1 MGDLTDRIIELM
13 DLFDE
18 GEVTTAD
25 KIDRPQS
32 SLDREAYKDFM
43 DRNPMMDGGMLVKPS
58 ADGRRPGYAVS
69 KTDNNKYRVTN
80 ERGGKTYSEW
90 ARENDIPLRFSNKRD
105 AQKADKQF
113 KKSVPTKGSMTI
125 ERWSN
130 ELTSLVKKYN
140 NIVEKDFQKGDL
152 SKTPRWSN
160 FLSKQKIKY
169 ANVGVYKSEGKNF
182 GVTDLSS
189 QKLKLADQ
197 YVENANKGLKYV
209 DWMDIQKKL
218 TTDTSQ
224 MNRRDFGNAIDKL
237 DTREIKGSK
246 AFDYLYNNNI
256 PIENPKK
263 KMQGGSLLRKMIADL
278 TGLSSD
284 SRVLVSGIQNNKNWI
299 KNEDK
304 ILFSNRAN
312 LWKETEGNTLS
323 EILDTADYRMKGN
336 ISWSSDITFAKRAN
350 RNVFEYALRN
360 FNYHQR
366 NKTNEGTIQFY
377 DKKTNKPIVWD
388 KLKKNKNGF
397 RTLKASDVY
406 FIDTNDPNRVK
417 WDMTS
422 IDADNKKWK
431 NKTGS
436 SGLFDEVFQ
445 AKDIYDNLL
454 LEDVID
460 PRTNTKT
467 NFGKLMKEVYKI
479 GFGTFGN
486 PYSIE
491 HELGVANSP
500 FKNLKIA
507 SQKINSALSALNR
520 DTTLNKFTKDGILK
534 ILKEGTFNPNQKN
547 VIDTIIKGTAPI
559 REDVLVQGTK
569 FDQSELDM
577 AKQKFLTNLDK
588 NKFRRVSK
596 VLVDAA
602 IDGGFGEAVQQICM
616 RKKAKK
622 GGRMFLS
629 NGSGC
634 PAADQDPKGFLRSVS
649 ESPVLKKF
657 FTSST
662 GQKAAAAAA
671 RVTGNVLNPTTL
683 IGGEVAFVLAD
694 GFNNF
699 SKGMD
704 LAESFDRA
712 FIFKDFKQFD
722 KNIMEQAKNLGYDQ
736 NQLNLLNETININRL
751 DNRKRALKFGLDVEA
766 SDPSG
771 LTSDATMG
779 FEKDLVNTDT
789 QLNKSVSSYIDTL
802 DKMGFDL
809 TKDSSYDVGFNYLDN
824 VFKKK
829 TQEELLKTY
838 DKRKRD
844 VDPTSGFAGRL
855 FGPAFDL
862 QAYTQPF
869 KFAADVINPFTK
881 NVPFL
886 SDRQREAKYLREM
899 DPRELYL
906 YNKQRGFTLDDIEA
920 GTSPQIRQVMEQL
933 GGAATGQGFFQQ
945 LAGGGRAG
953 FKGGSL
959 RKGILKLIDDSVRPT
974 PKDTTPA
981 LDKLIKKTLDEDFFD
996 KKDRIVDS
1004 INISEAKK
1012 RKNYPYNM
1020 RVFEEPKN
1028 LDFYRAIKE
1037 SNFRTKTGP
1046 FFDRTKKAGGG
1057 LLKQAGDRS
1066 GPPPESGPNSQG
1078 LQGLLNSVK
1087 KV

>member
-1 MGDLTDRIIELM
+1 MEDLQDKIIELM
-13 DLFDE
+13 DLFD

-25 KIDRPQS
+25 KIDRPQRA
-32 SLDREAYKDFM
+32 LDREAIDDFM
-43 DRNPMMDGGMLVKPS
+43 KRNPMAGGGMLVQPS
-58 ADGRRPGYAVS
+58 ADGSRPGYAVS
-69 KTDNNKYRVTN
+69 KTDNNKYRVTG
-80 ERGGKTYSEW
+80 ERGGVTYSDW
-90 ARENDIPLRFSNKRD
+90 ARENDVPIRFSNKKEAEA
-105 AQKADKQF
+105 AQKKF
-113 KKSVPTKGSMTI
+113 YKSVPTKGSITK
-125 ERWSN
+125 EAWTN
-130 ELTSLVKKYN
+130 EMTSLTEKFNK
-140 NIVEKDFQKGDL
+140 IVLKDFEKGNM
-152 SKTPRWSN
+152 SKTPRFATWLKN
-160 FLSKQKIKY
+160 QKLKN
-169 ANVGVYKSEGKNF
+169 AGVKFFETQAPNF
-182 GVTDLSS
+182 GVINVGN
-189 QKLKLADQ
+189 QKLKLATKLI
-197 YVENANKGLKYV
+197 EEANNGLKFV
-209 DWMDIQKKL
+209 PWMNIQKKL
-218 TTDTSQ
+218 SP
-224 MNRRDFGNAIDKL
+224 GEVI
-237 DTREIKGSK
+237 DTRTWRNYIDELDKPADKASK
-246 AFDYLYNNNI
+246 AFDYIYNNNV
-256 PIENPKK
+256 ELKLPKNLSQTMK
-263 KMQGGSLLRKMIADL
+263 TEGSILRKIISDL
-278 TGLSSD
+278 TGVGLGPI
-284 SRVLVSGIQNNKNWI
+284 RNGLNNNKNFI
-299 KNEDK
+299 NNLDK
-304 ILFSNRAN
+304 IKFANQGN
-312 LWKETEGNTLS
+312 LWADSEGTTLKEV
-323 EILDTADYRMKGN
+323 LDNADYRMKGN
-336 ISWSSDITFAKRAN
+336 ISWTSDIKLSNRAN
-350 RNVFEYALRN
+350 KNVFDYALRN
-360 FNYHQR
+360 FNYHQL
-366 NKTNEGTIQFY
+366 NKTGEGTIQFY
-377 DKKTNKPIVWD
+377 DKKTNKPIDWNT
-388 KLKKNKNGF
+388 LPKNKNGF
-397 RTLKASDVY
+397 RVLKPNSVY
-406 FIDTNDPNRVK
+406 FIDASMPNKK
-417 WDMTS
+417 WDMSS
-422 IDADNKKWK
+422 IDLDNKKWK

-445 AKDIYDNLL
+445 AKDTYDKLL
-454 LEDVID
+454 STKV
-460 PRTNTKT
+460 TNPKT
-467 NFGKLMKEVYKI
+467 GKKISFGKLMQDVYQI
-479 GFGTFGN
+479 GFNNFGN
-486 PYSIE
+486 PYAID
-491 HELGVANSP
+491 HKDGVANNP
-500 FKNLKIA
+500 FKNLRIA
-507 SQKINSALSALNR
+507 SQRINSALSALNR
-520 DTTLNKFTKDGILK
+520 DTTLNKFTKNELFK
-534 ILKEGTFNPNQKN
+534 VLKEGTFDPNQKN
-547 VIDTIIKGTAPI
+547 VIDTIVKGTAPI

-671 RVTGNVLNPTTL
+671 RVTGNVLNPSTL

-722 KNIMEQAKNLGYDQ
+722 AAIMNQAKNLGYDQ

-751 DNRKRALKFGLDVEA
+751 DNRKRALEYGLDVEA

-779 FEKDLVNTDT
+779 FTQRLADT
-789 QLNKSVSSYIDTL
+789 NNMLDKSVGSYIGTL

-920 GTSPQIRQVMEQL
+920 GTSPQIRQVMDQL

-945 LAGGGRAG
+945 FAGGGIAG
-953 FKGGSL
+953 LSGGV
-959 RKGILKLIDDSVRPT
+959 K
-974 PKDTTPA
+974 
-981 LDKLIKKTLDEDFFD
+981 
-996 KKDRIVDS
+996 
-1004 INISEAKK
+1004 
-1012 RKNYPYNM
+1012 
-1020 RVFEEPKN
+1020 
-1028 LDFYRAIKE
+1028 
-1037 SNFRTKTGP
+1037 
-1046 FFDRTKKAGGG
+1046 
-1057 LLKQAGDRS
+1057 S
-1066 GPPPESGPNSQG
+1066 GPPPESGPMSEG
-1078 LQGLLNSVK
+1078 LPSLMKRGMK
-1087 KV
+1087 I

>member
-1 MGDLTDRIIELM
+1 
-13 DLFDE
+13 
-18 GEVTTAD
+18 
-25 KIDRPQS
+25 
-32 SLDREAYKDFM
+32 
-43 DRNPMMDGGMLVKPS
+43 MLVQPS

-169 ANVGVYKSEGKNF
+169 ANIGVYKKEGKNF

-218 TTDTSQ
+218 TTNISQ

-256 PIENPKK
+256 LIETPKK
-263 KMQGGSLLRKMIADL
+263 IKQGGSSLRKMIADL

-284 SRVLVSGIQNNKNWI
+284 SRVLISGVQNNKNWI
-299 KNEDK
+299 KNKDK
-304 ILFSNRAN
+304 IIFANKSN
-312 LWKETEGNTLS
+312 LWKELEGNSLS

-336 ISWSSDITFAKRAN
+336 IAWSSDITFAKRAN

-366 NKTNEGTIQFY
+366 NKTGEGTIQFY
-377 DKKTNKPIVWD
+377 SKKTNKPIIWD

-406 FIDTNDPNRVK
+406 FIDTNDPNKVK

-454 LEDVID
+454 LEEIID
-460 PRTNTKT
+460 PRTGTKT

-491 HELGVANSP
+491 HDLGVANSP

-507 SQKINSALSALNR
+507 SQKINSALSALSR
-520 DTTLNKFTKDGILK
+520 DTKLNKFTKDGILK
-534 ILKEGTFNPNQKN
+534 ILKEGTFDPNQKN

-602 IDGGFGEAVQQICM
+602 IDGGFGEVVQQICL
-616 RKKAKK
+616 RKRAKK

-671 RVTGNVLNPTTL
+671 RVTGNVLNPSTL

-751 DNRKRALKFGLDVEA
+751 DNRQKALQYGLANETPGSED
-766 SDPSG
+766 
-771 LTSDATMG
+771 LTMG
-779 FEKDLVNTDT
+779 FT
-789 QLNKSVSSYIDTL
+789 QRLAETKNQLDKSALSYVDTL

-809 TKDSSYDVGFNYLDN
+809 TKDSTYDVGFNYLDN

-838 DKRKRD
+838 DKRKRQ
-844 VDPTSGFAGRL
+844 VDPTSGTLGNIL
-855 FGPAFDL
+855 DPILDVG
-862 QAYTQPF
+862 AYTQPL
-869 KFAADVINPFTK
+869 KFAADVVNPFTK
-881 NVPFL
+881 NVPLL

-920 GTSPQIRQVMEQL
+920 GTSPQIRQVMNQL
-933 GGAATGQGFFQQ
+933 GGAATGQGFFQSFNK
-945 LAGGGRAG
+945 GGRAG
-953 FKGGSL
+953 LKSGSV
-959 RKGILKLIDDSVRPT
+959 RKGILKLIDDSVKST
-974 PKDTTPA
+974 PKDTTSD
-981 LDKLIKKTLDEDFFD
+981 LTKLIKETLKEDFFD
-996 KKDRIVDS
+996 KKDRIVETLNFKS
-1004 INISEAKK
+1004 ARE
-1012 RKNYPYNM
+1012 RKNFPYNQQIG
-1020 RVFEEPKN
+1020 EEPKD
-1028 LDFYRAIKE
+1028 LDFYLDLQE
-1037 SNFRTKTGP
+1037 SNFKNKTGP
-1046 FFDRTKKAGGG
+1046 YFDRIRRRNKAGGG

-1078 LQGLLNSVK
+1078 LQGLLNRVK
-1087 KV
+1087 KT